1 MSLFDNFIK
10 RFAEYGDLE
19 SLQESLERED
29 DELEIS
35 EDDEDSDDLSGNIKD
50 SLSDSDKFQKDIIDK
65 VINTKN
71 VILSGK
77 ADLDSIVTMLTHI
90 KEYVI
95 SIDYLTDD
103 MKNSVI
109 KRVDTALQDLKEG
122 KESKLPNYILECG
135 RKYYVLQKFLKY
147 LLNRGWEANTNYFV
161 GDYVYIRSNSN
172 LDFHGDAYYECIK
185 DHKSPKTLNSNYID
199 TYWTPVTVDPSYMDL
214 NKSEDYFNASEYK
227 SADEEDLEKAHKD
240 DDKLKK
246 IKLDIDD
253 KVNMNAGEDETL
265 IKLQKQIY
273 NKFMKWH
280 KPNNL
285 SESDLARMDEL
296 SNAISNLQSKS
307 EDLQSKGKDLTESE
321 KAELKSKRDELYKLF
336 QKEKG
341 ESVDE
346 EGVKPYESNYIE
358 TLSISLT
365 NLTKIFQKILY
376 YETFQTNMQQL
387 NTTVSSFEKLYDGIL
402 QYIPSANKN
411 HRAIESE
418 VNKISDETIQNYL
431 ENKFGNLLDISTKS
445 STAKLKKLSQVL
457 TELES
462 ICDTIL
468 MMIKEKEKDNEK
480 IAKTSNEVNQAYDQ
494 LCSMQNIRNSIWF
507 NRFIGDTVYSLE
519 KQNTMFRALMAEFST
534 VFIDSS
540 YQSNVNIQTIIR
552 KLVDNLSHSMENVN
566 SSELENHVDEVTNK
580 INLTG
585 INVVISELSSY
596 FTSLISD
603 LKDEDSKNI
612 NNILNSS
619 SKDFINI
626 TKSDCIN
633 LYKLLNSAF
642 QRIIRI
648 INPLHYLKDKLEDST
663 EDVAIPNEAATVFS
677 VLDYLYKFRDF
688 VINSQDLLI
697 SGDILDINE
706 IKKFVEETK
715 QENAVSQSE
724 LIKPVRIN
732 ISSLKNVYNKFNE
745 YMSNIKNYNGKISIK

>member
-19 SLQESLERED
+19 SLKESLERED
-29 DELEIS
+29 DELEIP
-35 EDDEDSDDLSGNIKD
+35 EDDEDSDDLSGNTKD
-50 SLSDSDKFQKDIIDK
+50 SLSDSDKFQKDIIEK

-95 SIDYLTDD
+95 NIGYLTDD

-109 KRVDTALQDLKEG
+109 KRVDIALQDLKES
-122 KESKLPNYILECG
+122 KESKLPNYILDCG
-135 RKYYVLQKFLKY
+135 RKYYVLQTVLKG
-147 LLNRGWEANTNYFV
+147 LLNRGWNANTDYFV
-161 GDYVYIRSNSN
+161 GDYVFIRSNSN
-172 LDFHGDAYYECIK
+172 LDFRGNSYYECIK
-185 DHKSPKTLNSNYID
+185 DHKSPKRLTPTYID
-199 TYWTPVTVDPSYMDL
+199 TYWKPISLDPSHQDQ
-214 NKSEDYFNASEYK
+214 NKSQEYIYEEESEK
-227 SADEEDLEKAHKD
+227 GRKEELEKAHKEELSEIRETVLNLKSKGKNLTKSEKEELESLL
-240 DDKLKK
+240 DKL
-246 IKLDIDD
+246 
-253 KVNMNAGEDETL
+253 V
-265 IKLQKQIY
+265 
-273 NKFMKWH
+273 
-280 KPNNL
+280 KPYLN
-285 SESDLARMDEL
+285 ESDSSRMNEL
-296 SNAISNLQSKS
+296 YNTVTNLQSKG
-307 EDLQSKGKDLTESE
+307 ENLTELE
-321 KAELKSKRDELYKLF
+321 KEELESSQDELKKLF
-336 QKEKG
+336 QKEQAD
-341 ESVDE
+341 SVDDE
-346 EGVKPYESNYIE
+346 VGLKPYESNSIE
-358 TLSISLT
+358 TISISLT
-365 NLTKIFQKILY
+365 TLTQIFQKILY
-376 YETFQTNMQQL
+376 FETFQTNMQQL
-387 NTTVSSFEKLYDGIL
+387 NTTVSSFEKLYDSIL
-402 QYIPSANKN
+402 KYISSADREKVEEE
-411 HRAIESE
+411 I
-418 VNKISDETIQNYL
+418 KTISDVTVQNYL
-431 ENKFGNLLDISTKS
+431 ENKFGNLLNISTKS
-445 STAKLKKLSQVL
+445 YTAKLKKLSQVL

-468 MMIKEKEKDNEK
+468 MMIKEKEKENKK
-480 IAKTSNEVNQAYDQ
+480 IIKTSNEVNQAYDQ

-540 YQSNVNIQTIIR
+540 YQSNVNIQIIIR

-596 FTSLISD
+596 FISFISD
-603 LKDEDSKNI
+603 LKDDDSKNI
-612 NNILNSS
+612 NKILNSS

-642 QRIIRI
+642 QRVIRI

-688 VINSQDLLI
+688 IINSQDLLI

-706 IKKFVEETK
+706 IKKFVGETK